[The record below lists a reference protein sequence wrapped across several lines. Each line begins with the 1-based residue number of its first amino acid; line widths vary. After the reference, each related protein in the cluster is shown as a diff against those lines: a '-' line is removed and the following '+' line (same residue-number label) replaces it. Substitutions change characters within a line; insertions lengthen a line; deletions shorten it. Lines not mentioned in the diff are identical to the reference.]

1 MNKIGIFHWYGYVE
15 PFEQRIKQ
23 IKETGYDYLML
34 WWEDETYPRF
44 LDRRELIKIV
54 GSYDLNL
61 DNVHLPFNNIND
73 LWLEG
78 SDRQIRIDEIK
89 RFLNECRECGAET
102 VVLHASSGKNISL
115 NNSLG
120 FKSFNEITKETEN
133 IKLKLAIENTQMQS
147 SLKFVLDEFKSEYV
161 GLCYDSSHD
170 FVQGQSSG
178 DILDNYKDRLFCVH
192 LSDCDGISD
201 KHWTPGK
208 GIVNWKRIIKV
219 IKNTDCKSFSMETYP
234 SDEEKNLT
242 AKDFLYKAK
251 DSLIKVL

>member
-44 LDRRELIKIV
+44 LDRRELIRIV
-54 GSYDLNL
+54 NSYDLNL
-61 DNVHLPFNNIND
+61 DNVHLPFNNINN

-78 SDRQIRIDEIK
+78 SGRQNEIDEIK
-89 RFLNECRECGAET
+89 KMLNECKDCGAET
-102 VVLHASSGKNISL
+102 VVLHATKGKSISL

-120 FKSFNEITKETEN
+120 YKSFNEIINEAEN
-133 IKLKLAIENTQMQS
+133 IKLNLAIENTQMQS
-147 SLKFVLDEFKSEYV
+147 YLKFILDEFQSDYV

-178 DILDNYKDRLFCVH
+178 DILDYYKDRLFCVH
-192 LSDCDGISD
+192 LSDCDGIID

-208 GIVNWKRIIKV
+208 GIVNWKRIIDV

-234 SDEEKNLT
+234 SDEEKNLA
-242 AKDFLYKAK
+242 AKEFLYKAK
-251 DSLIKVL
+251 NSLIKVL